1 MITNID
7 IDEDLVAEAMKVSGA
22 KTKREVVDRA
32 LRDMVARSK
41 RTRFRDIWGT
51 ATEDSYWPDYDPKAS
66 PDECGMYRVEQPRA
80 GYKVAPHPAPEPA
93 KRRKGK

>member
-22 KTKREVVDRA
+22 KTKREVVDKA
-32 LRDMVARSK
+32 LRDMVGRAK

-51 ATEDSYWPDYDPKAS
+51 ATEADYFENYDPKA
-66 PDECGMYRVEQPRA
+66 PPEECGKYRVEQPRA
-80 GYKVAPHPAPEPA
+80 GYKSVPPPEQVPP
-93 KRRKGK
+93 KTRRRK